1 MKIAIVEQR
10 DAYLIERLT
19 QVWESSVRAT
29 HTFLSE
35 GDIVEIRDYVPMAL
49 QGVAHLVVANDDDV
63 AVAFMG
69 VENQRLEMLFVA
81 DDMRGGGIGRR
92 LLEFGIAN
100 YDICEVT
107 VNEQNPQAVAFYE
120 HLGFKAYRRSEC
132 DEQGRPFPLLY
143 MQLDRSLR
151 ESE

>member
-49 QGVAHLVVANDDDV
+49 QGVAHLVVAYEDDV

-81 DDMRGGGIGRR
+81 DDMRG
-92 LLEFGIAN
+92 
-100 YDICEVT
+100 
-107 VNEQNPQAVAFYE
+107 
-120 HLGFKAYRRSEC
+120 
-132 DEQGRPFPLLY
+132 
-143 MQLDRSLR
+143 
-151 ESE
+151 

>member
-49 QGVAHLVVANDDDV
+49 QGVAHLVVAYEDDV

-81 DDMRGGGIGRR
+81 DDMRGGSIGRR

-107 VNEQNPQAVAFYE
+107 VNEQNHQAVAFYE
-120 HLGFKAYRRSEC
+120 HLGFKAYRRSDC

>member
-49 QGVAHLVVANDDDV
+49 QDVAHLVVAYEDDV

-81 DDMRGGGIGRR
+81 DDMRGGGIRRR

>member
-49 QGVAHLVVANDDDV
+49 QGVAHLVVAYEDDV

-120 HLGFKAYRRSEC
+120 HLGFQACRRSEC

>member
-49 QGVAHLVVANDDDV
+49 QGVAHLVVAYEDDV

-100 YDICEVT
+100 YGICEVT

>member
-19 QVWESSVRAT
+19 QVWESSVGAT

-49 QGVAHLVVANDDDV
+49 QGVAHLVVAYEDDV

>member
-49 QGVAHLVVANDDDV
+49 QGVAHLDVAYEDDV
-63 AVAFMG
+63 AVAFIG

-120 HLGFKAYRRSEC
+120 HLGFKAYRRGEC

-151 ESE
+151 ESV